1 MKNLKKAILVLMVGV
16 LLFSGQQMQVNGAT
30 NEENDIMVTS
40 FTNNVNVTKQGM
52 TVSFV
57 FYYSDGSTADIAE
70 WSYNKSYNENYT
82 FALTKESFSGD
93 TETVVVVATNKKT
106 GAQISF
112 GAWCDIYGRTGTF

>member
-1 MKNLKKAILVLMVGV
+1 MVGV
-16 LLFSGQQMQVNGAT
+16 LLFSGQQMQVNAAT
-30 NEENDIMVTS
+30 NEESDIMVTS

-106 GAQISF
+106 GAQISLEHGVIF
-112 GAWCDIYGRTGTF
+112 MVAQVHFK